1 MTSLVSLDDIHAAA
15 RNIEGVAVR
24 TPLLAPLRWPG
35 LWLKP
40 ESLQPIGAFKVR
52 GAMNAMARLDP
63 WVRARGV
70 LTHSSGNHGQAL
82 AFAAARFGVPCVVV
96 MPDVSPRLKVDAVT
110 ALGGE
115 VILVPPTQRNEKV
128 AEIAQDRKLAVIP
141 PFDHPD
147 VIAGQGTI
155 GLEVLADLPSVA
167 CVLVP
172 VGGGGLAAG
181 VASAVKSLRPDV
193 KVVGVEPEL
202 AGDAAQSLRDG
213 QVAIWPTEQ
222 TYRTAADGL
231 RTNLSELTFRHLAER
246 LDGIIT
252 VAEEEIL
259 GTVAELARWTHLV
272 VEPSGAVAP
281 AGWMHHRDVLAE
293 RFGVPEGAAHTVA
306 VVSGGN
312 LAPEDLAAILLN
324 DAS

>member
-1 MTSLVSLDDIHAAA
+1 MTSLVTLDDIREAA
-15 RNIEGVAVR
+15 RSIEGVAVR

-40 ESLQPIGAFKVR
+40 ENLQPIGAFKVR
-52 GAMNAMARLDP
+52 GAVHAMARLDP
-63 WVRARGV
+63 AVRARGV
-70 LTHSSGNHGQAL
+70 LTHSSGNHGQEL

-96 MPDVSPRLKVDAVT
+96 MPDVSPRLKVDAVA
-110 ALGGE
+110 ALGAE
-115 VILVPPTQRNEKV
+115 VILVPPAQRNTKLAAIER
-128 AEIAQDRKLAVIP
+128 ERKLAVIP

-155 GLEVLADLPSVA
+155 GLEVLADLPSTA

-181 VASAVKSLRPDV
+181 VASAVKALRPDV

-213 QVAIWPTEQ
+213 EVSVWPTER

-231 RTNLSELTFRHLAER
+231 RTNLSDLTFGHLRER

-252 VAEEEIL
+252 VTEEEIL
-259 GTVAELARWTHLV
+259 NTVGELARWARLV

-281 AGWMHHRDVLAE
+281 AGWLGHRDELAD
-293 RFGVPEGAAHTVA
+293 RFGVTDGPTVA
-306 VVSGGN
+306 
-312 LAPEDLAAILLN
+312 I
-324 DAS
+324 